1 MRHEDDIIRQLSSI
15 GSKTYMSSHKSPYGD
30 TAKVKTLNEAEFQG
44 LWSRL
49 RKENLDLIE
58 HPEANVDFKARKTTS
73 FADTEREDRKSP
85 RQETKVERRSLQPRK
100 FLSMHA
106 PPARS

>member
-30 TAKVKTLNEAEFQG
+30 TAKVKTLTEAEYQG

-49 RKENLDLIE
+49 RRENLDLIE
-58 HPEANVDFKARKTTS
+58 HPEATTTVNKTKKTAFAEQNEEAGESPVQSERIHYKPITEKRK
-73 FADTEREDRKSP
+73 
-85 RQETKVERRSLQPRK
+85 V
-100 FLSMHA
+100 M
-106 PPARS
+106 